1 MSIEFKEAK
10 RKQERGM
17 SNEEFFKLSS
27 IAMDDYDAIVITGLS
42 SDGEIT
48 TYRTSDSSLQTIGLL
63 ESAKRALLDDME
75 VN

>member
-17 SNEEFFKLSS
+17 SNKEFFKQSS
-27 IAMDDYDAIVITGLS
+27 LDMDDYDVIVITGLS

-48 TYRTSDSSLQTIGLL
+48 TYRTSDSSLLTVGLL
-63 ESAKRALLDDME
+63 ESAKRELLDDME